1 MRFLIT
7 TLVFSLASIAQ
18 AGSYN
23 KQDDGKTTVKFS
35 YEWWMSVTD
44 ENLGRDTDDDED
56 FKVRAI
62 ENNADAEID
71 FSKEWGGVKVDVSYN
86 LLNGLESAVAS
97 AELPRSYLNVAFGKG
112 VLNAGGWQEYSSP
125 YLSYHNPFP
134 TYGPMVRVFAPIG
147 GLGELSLMITND
159 VMADDDDQR
168 WFNDDK
174 SAVGMWQYS
183 GEFGIVSPLVQFAM
197 YDFKYSSDDDN
208 GGNGWQSWVLAA
220 GMKLAL
226 HNLTMHFDYIHD
238 NRKNKD
244 GGTDEEGKEHDNST
258 TVLRN
263 YTAGLYY
270 KHDMI
275 MPWASLSVL
284 MTANDDDRYEDID
297 GNYMTPADDDGEE
310 YGKALKKK
318 FGVEGYDDLESY
330 QKYSTN
336 MMVFEVGTY
345 IKCIEDKLLP
355 YISYRMKSH
364 KLDPDWDKEDSD
376 TETQLSHSITFGID
390 GVI

>member
-7 TLVFSLASIAQ
+7 TLVFGLASIAQ
-18 AGSYN
+18 AGTYG
-23 KQDDGKTTVKFS
+23 KQDDGKATVKFS

-44 ENLGRDTDDDED
+44 ENLGRDTEDDED

-86 LLNGLESAVAS
+86 LLNGLETAVAS

-112 VLNAGGWQEYSSP
+112 WLNAGGWQEYSSP

-134 TYGPMVRVFAPIG
+134 TYGPMVRIFAPIG
-147 GLGELSLMITND
+147 GFGELSLMITND
-159 VMADDDDQR
+159 VMKGDDDKR

-174 SAVGMWQYS
+174 SAVGMWQYK

-208 GGNGWQSWVLAA
+208 GGNGWQSWLLTA
-220 GMKLAL
+220 GVKLAL
-226 HNLTMHFDYIHD
+226 HNLTLHLDYIHD
-238 NRKNKD
+238 NRKNPPVDKD
-244 GGTDEEGKEHDNST
+244 GEEQDSST

-263 YTAGLYY
+263 YTAGVFYQ
-270 KHDMI
+270 HGMV

-284 MTANDDDRYEDID
+284 MTANDDDRYEGID
-297 GNYMTPADDDGEE
+297 GNYMTPADDGEG
-310 YGKALKKK
+310 YGEALKKK
-318 FGVEGYDDLESY
+318 FGVESYDDLKSY
-330 QKYSTN
+330 HKYSTN

-345 IKCIEDKLLP
+345 VKCIEDKLKP

-364 KLDPDWDKEDSD
+364 KLDPDWDEEDSD
-376 TETQLSHSITFGID
+376 TETQLSHSITFGIE